1 MIYFI
6 FFPRKELGFLQ
17 KLYGLYDTV
26 VNSING
32 YYEILWTD
40 VDIEK
45 INAELL
51 DFQNR
56 CAHNMNYN

>member
-1 MIYFI
+1 MT
-6 FFPRKELGFLQ
+6 FFFTRRKELGLLQ
-17 KLYGLYDTV
+17 KMYGLYDTV
-26 VNSING
+26 INNING

-56 CAHNMNYN
+56 YAHSVNSN